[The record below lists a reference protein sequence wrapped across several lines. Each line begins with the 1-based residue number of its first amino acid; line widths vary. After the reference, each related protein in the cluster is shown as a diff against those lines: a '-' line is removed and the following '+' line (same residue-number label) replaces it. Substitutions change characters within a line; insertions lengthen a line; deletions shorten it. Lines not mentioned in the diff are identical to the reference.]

1 MVPNQENKC
10 NFDALKRFNYTD
22 LLCKHEKLV
31 SFDQDRLGEVL
42 ADEDA
47 SSNEGVCLVE
57 NCVTILDVSRY
68 CE

>member
-1 MVPNQENKC
+1 MFVVLC
-10 NFDALKRFNYTD
+10 NFDALKRFDCTD
-22 LLCKHEKLV
+22 LLCKHEQLV
-31 SFDQDRLGEVL
+31 SLDQDRLREVL

-47 SSNEGVCLVE
+47 STNEGVCLVE